1 MSAREMRIR
10 VLMSAL
16 DGASGPVKKL
26 AQAASKT
33 ARVIKD
39 QEKAVKALQKAQAN
53 VESFRKVRAEIGAS
67 AKAYRGARDQVARL
81 RAEYAAIEKPTRRQ
95 TTALNAAV
103 RASDKAR
110 QTYQLQAGRLK
121 TLRNEFREAGGSARN
136 LGVYEDQL
144 KGKISRATREI
155 EQQTAALD
163 QLRGRQQVAYAAQA
177 KSGKLRERSGQFAVA
192 GATTMA
198 VAGAAALPYVAGAQ
212 QAMTFEDAIA
222 DLNKVANATPAQMKA
237 LAGGF
242 TDLSEVLPFTRS
254 ELAAIGGDLKR
265 GGVPVDGLLAATRQ
279 AAELG
284 VALGMTAEQG
294 GQMASTWRASFGLTA
309 REIQLL
315 GDAVNEI
322 TNSHGGDA
330 IAIAGIVTRNGA
342 LAKAHGVNGGQV
354 AALGG
359 TMNAAGVTEEIAST
373 GVKNLMLAL
382 GKGESATTRQ
392 QRAFKALGL
401 EAVAMSKMLRKDAGG
416 AITLVLDRIAALPE
430 HEQGSVLDQLFGSE
444 SIGAIAP
451 LLTNLDGLKERLAL
465 VTTESQYAGSAA
477 RELVGELGKTSAQ
490 LQIVD
495 NQKNNALGRL
505 GETFL
510 PELAEMGRY
519 LGGVASFL
527 GRIAEA
533 NPGMVKISIVLLAI
547 VGGIGALMLI
557 IAAILTPLALLT
569 TVAGALGLTL
579 GAIMLPVLLV
589 VAAVAAL
596 IAVGYLLWKNW
607 DLIKGKGLEF
617 VAWFQSLP
625 AIFQS
630 IGKAI
635 VQGLV
640 NGMMMMLNP
649 LGHVVGLVSKL
660 LPEGV
665 KKTLGIHSPSR
676 VFAKLGGHVMEGLAV
691 GLQRGEGLPLARI
704 QGTAAALTAAAGVGF
719 TGGFGFQATP
729 AVARPAAAAASGDN
743 YEVHFHPTPGMNERD
758 LFRMF
763 ENWMANRDSRGRGSR
778 LRAYTNDSDGD

>member
-155 EQQTAALD
+155 EQQSAALD
-163 QLRGRQQVAYAAQA
+163 QLRERQQIAYAAQA

-222 DLNKVANATPAQMKA
+222 DLNKVANATPAQMKM
-237 LAGGF
+237 LAAGF
-242 TDLSEVLPFTRS
+242 TELSETIPMSRAQ
-254 ELAAIGGDLKR
+254 LAAIGADLKR
-265 GGVPVDGLLAATRQ
+265 GGVPVAELKEATRQ

-284 VALGMTAEQG
+284 VALGMPAEEAG
-294 GQMASTWRASFGLTA
+294 AMASKWRSAYKMTQ
-309 REIQLL
+309 REIQLT

-322 TNSHGGDA
+322 TNKFGGNVSD
-330 IAIAGIVTRNGA
+330 IAGIVTRSGA
-342 LAKAHGVNGGQV
+342 LARAHGMNAGQV
-354 AALGG
+354 AAIGG
-359 TMNAAGVTEEIAST
+359 AMNSAGVGEEVGAT
-373 GVKNLMLAL
+373 GLKNLLLTL
-382 GKGESATTRQ
+382 GKGEAATKKQ
-392 QRAFKALGL
+392 AEAFGTLGL
-401 EAVAMSKMLRKDAGG
+401 EAVAMSKMLRDDAAG
-416 AITLVLDRIAALPE
+416 AVTLVMERIAKLPE
-430 HEQGSVLDQLFGSE
+430 HEQGSLLDQLFGSE
-444 SIGAIAP
+444 SIGALAP
-451 LLTNLDGLKERLAL
+451 LLTDLDGLKERLAL
-465 VTTESQYAGSAA
+465 VKTEGQFAGSAA

-510 PELAEMGRY
+510 PELADIGGY
-519 LGGVASFL
+519 LGDVASML
-527 GRIAEA
+527 GKFAEA
-533 NPGMVKISIVLLAI
+533 NPALVKVSIVLLAI
-547 VGGIGALMLI
+547 AGGIGALMLL
-557 IAAILTPLALLT
+557 IAAILAPMALLT

-640 NGMMMMLNP
+640 NGMMLMLNP

-676 VFAKLGGHVMEGLAV
+676 VFAKLGVHVMDGLAL
-691 GLQRGEGLPLARI
+691 GLQQGEGRPLARI

-719 TGGFGFQATP
+719 AGGFGFQATP
-729 AVARPAAAAASGDN
+729 AVARPAAAAASGDS